1 MKSKSFLNFK
11 NFCTLILF
19 QTFRKNG
26 IWSYHVLMHI
36 LISLKMNMKT
46 MKIINVKHTQCYKIL
61 EIINKHS
68 FHYYQ
73 NEVQFINLNHYRT
86 LKVK

>member
-1 MKSKSFLNFK
+1 
-11 NFCTLILF
+11 
-19 QTFRKNG
+19 
-26 IWSYHVLMHI
+26 
-36 LISLKMNMKT
+36 MKT
-46 MKIINVKHTQCYKIL
+46 MKIINVKHIQCYKIL